1 MSKRQRTD
9 ETPGADTPSSSNDS
23 QPIKF
28 TPVQTL
34 LFSLGPGAKLTE
46 SQLQVARDALAE
58 HDKNGNLD
66 RWTVRNLRAVLR
78 LGTSDPLYWEAAPSE

>member
-9 ETPGADTPSSSNDS
+9 EDPRTDMPASNDS

-28 TPVQTL
+28 TPLQEL

-46 SQLQVARDALAE
+46 AQLHVARDALAE
-58 HDKNGNLD
+58 HDQKGNLD

-78 LGTSDPLYWEAAPSE
+78 LGTSDPLYWEATPSE